1 MGLELTGGEEQM
13 NIKVIGLDLAKNV
26 FQVHGVDG
34 SGRALLRRQLKRRE
48 VREFFAKLSPT
59 LVGMEACGGAHYW
72 AREMS
77 QLGHRVKLINPKY
90 VKPFVKTNKNDRADA
105 EAIAEAASRSRTPEV
120 PVKQAWQQ
128 DLQSLHRVR
137 SELMRERVALGNQM
151 RGLLAE
157 YGIVA
162 AKGVSALRR
171 AIPEILEDAQ
181 NGLSDL
187 MRELIAE
194 QYEHWQA
201 LACRIAEYQR
211 KLRRVAREH
220 KGCVALM
227 EVPGIGVLGATAL
240 VAQVNNARHLKN
252 GRELAAREGL
262 VPSHS
267 GTGGKARLGHISKR
281 GDGYIRTLLVHGARA
296 VLRNAPRKTDR
307 LSRWATEVMR
317 RRGPNVAAVAL
328 ANKMARIS
336 WALLARGERYQPQ

>member
-1 MGLELTGGEEQM
+1 MD
-13 NIKVIGLDLAKNV
+13 IKVIGLDLAKNV

-48 VREFFAKLSPT
+48 VREFFAKLPPA

-72 AREMS
+72 AREIS
-77 QLGHRVKLINPKY
+77 QLGHRVKLMNPKY

-105 EAIAEAASRSRTPEV
+105 EAIVEAASRASVPEV
-120 PVKQAWQQ
+120 PVKQSWQQ
-128 DLQSLHRVR
+128 DLQSVHRVR

-162 AKGVSALRR
+162 VKGVNALRR
-171 AIPEILEDAQ
+171 AIPQILEDAQ
-181 NGLSDL
+181 NGLSGL

-194 QYEHWQA
+194 QYERWRG
-201 LACRIAEYQR
+201 LEERINECER
-211 KLRRVAREH
+211 KLRGVAREH
-220 KGCVALM
+220 EGCSALM
-227 EVPGIGVLGATAL
+227 EVPGIGLLGATAM

-262 VPSHS
+262 VPRHS
-267 GTGGKARLGHISKR
+267 GTGGKERLGHISKR
-281 GDGYIRTLLVHGARA
+281 GDGYIRTLLIHGARA
-296 VLRNAPRKTDR
+296 VLRHAPRKTDR